1 MGPAIPSQH
10 RRVRGL
16 KEGSTVTPS
25 KCCQRVMT
33 CGNCFMGEGGKR
45 LQFFKIEM
53 TDLEARLP
61 KNSKL
66 LDDNRE

>member
-1 MGPAIPSQH
+1 
-10 RRVRGL
+10 
-16 KEGSTVTPS
+16 
-25 KCCQRVMT
+25 MT